1 MKEKCS
7 FAMAAPP
14 TPPTGWLTLP
24 KSHLTLQRH
33 IHRTSAVALHLL
45 HGSIALS
52 PRQHHTTVKTHRE
65 PQLGATVGC
74 RKAGARHTAWDS
86 CLSSVKMKQPLDS
99 LWKEMEME
107 TVWGREEVWWK
118 IIPLTAGKAGGYSWA
133 GVSAGGHVRWM
144 VRVLRPDFWN
154 LLSIC
159 TSPHAWGR
167 RRSQPAVTWVYC
179 LREAVRL
186 ELCMECFIFFFI
198 LNEET

>member
-33 IHRTSAVALHLL
+33 IHHTSAVALHLL

-74 RKAGARHTAWDS
+74 RKAGAHHTAWDS

-99 LWKEMEME
+99 LWKEMRNGNSLGQRRGMMKDNSPHCRKG
-107 TVWGREEVWWK
+107 WRIFLGRRQCRRTCQMDGEGSPSWFLKPIKHLHIPPRLGKEE
-118 IIPLTAGKAGGYSWA
+118 
-133 GVSAGGHVRWM
+133 VSAGNYLSLLFKRGCTTWTVYG
-144 VRVLRPDFWN
+144 VL
-154 LLSIC
+154 
-159 TSPHAWGR
+159 
-167 RRSQPAVTWVYC
+167 Y
-179 LREAVRL
+179 
-186 ELCMECFIFFFI
+186 FFF
-198 LNEET
+198 LF